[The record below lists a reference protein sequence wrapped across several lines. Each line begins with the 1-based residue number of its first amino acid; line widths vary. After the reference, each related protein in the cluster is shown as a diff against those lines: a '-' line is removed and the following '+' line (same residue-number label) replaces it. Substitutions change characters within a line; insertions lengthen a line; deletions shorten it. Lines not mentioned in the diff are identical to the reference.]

1 MKKYIY
7 IYLYSFVG
15 YRLSEKVTEERGKNF
30 IEIIRDGRMGREN

>member
-15 YRLSEKVTEERGKNF
+15 CRLSPRRWRKKEERTSKKWHRNYK
-30 IEIIRDGRMGREN
+30 R